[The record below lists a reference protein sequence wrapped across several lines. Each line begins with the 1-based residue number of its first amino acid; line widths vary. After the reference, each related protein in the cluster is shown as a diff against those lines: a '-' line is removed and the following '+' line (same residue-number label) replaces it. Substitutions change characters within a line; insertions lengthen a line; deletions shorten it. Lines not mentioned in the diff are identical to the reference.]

1 MVATAQA
8 TRTRSRAKKVK
19 VAPDDFQRI
28 IRFLCADVLVERER
42 EMPVLIRGTLAG
54 VNIHQI
60 GGGGLAK
67 SLGLREFAKC
77 VTGARYFEKALQPFT
92 PDGAVIGPYD
102 MAEYARSGIFARNL
116 VGYAGDAHI
125 VFLDELLRASGAV
138 RDACMPLMNASER
151 HVDANGVMK
160 KAPMLVLVTASNT
173 WFDPDDAYSQAVEDR
188 VTLMQLVEDIKA
200 DDSYKELIRRQQVR
214 ELAVRDGTWEQKRET
229 IALEQLE
236 QAQDYVARVDAAQT
250 PFLDACAELRRKAKG
265 EGLIVSPRRWLELIR
280 VCKANA
286 WMAGRDYCIPED
298 LIVVEDGLWR
308 SQEHIAIARQLVQ
321 EYRGK
326 YERMAEERRAEAED
340 VFQKIEAIR
349 SQVEGT
355 PPGEEM
361 VQEVLLESI
370 NQMRRVADLKSR
382 VQSNVDEA
390 EAEKRAANELH
401 ALLNEITALENWA
414 RQHNLSVF

>member
-1 MVATAQA
+1 MAAATA
-8 TRTRSRAKKVK
+8 TRSRARAKKVK

-77 VTGARYFEKALQPFT
+77 VEGARYFEKALQPFT

-102 MAEYARSGIFARNL
+102 MAEYARTGVFARNL

-125 VFLDELLRASGAV
+125 VFLDELLRGSGAV
-138 RDACMPLMNASER
+138 RDAVMPLMNAEER
-151 HVDANGVMK
+151 HVDANGVMA
-160 KAPMLVLVTASNT
+160 KAPILVMVTASNT

-188 VTLMQLVEDIKA
+188 VTLMQLVEDVKA
-200 DDSYKELIRRQQVR
+200 DDSFKELLRRHHTRSVAQ
-214 ELAVRDGTWEQKRET
+214 RDGKWDVTRET
-229 IALEQLE
+229 VTLEQLL
-236 QAQDYVARVDAAQT
+236 QAQDETARVELSTTFMDAA
-250 PFLDACAELRRKAKG
+250 AELRRKSKA
-265 EGLIVSPRRWLELIR
+265 EGLQVSPRRWMELVR
-280 VCKANA
+280 VCRANA
-286 WMAGRDYCIPED
+286 WMAGRDTLIPED
-298 LIVVEDGLWR
+298 LVVVEDGLWR
-308 SQEHIAIARQLVQ
+308 AKEHIPIARKLVQ

-326 YERMAEERRAEAED
+326 YEQMAEERRAEAEA
-340 VFQKIEAIR
+340 VFQRIEAIR

-361 VQEVLLESI
+361 VQDVLLEAI
-370 NQMRRVADLKSR
+370 NGMRKVADLKTR
-382 VQSNVDEA
+382 VEANVAEA
-390 EAEKRAANELH
+390 EAEKRAATELH
-401 ALLNEITALENWA
+401 ALMNEISALESWA
-414 RQHNLSVF
+414 RQHNLPIH

>member
-1 MVATAQA
+1 MATAQA

-67 SLGLREFAKC
+67 SLGLREFSKC
-77 VTGARYFEKALQPFT
+77 VTNARYFEKALQPFT

-102 MAEYARSGIFARNL
+102 MAEYAKTGIFARNL
-116 VGYAGDAHI
+116 KGYAGDAHI

-138 RDACMPLMNASER
+138 RDAAMPLMNASER
-151 HVDANGVMK
+151 HVDANGVMVK
-160 KAPMLVLVTASNT
+160 SPMLVLVTASNT

-188 VTLMQLVEDIKA
+188 VTLMQRVEDIKA
-200 DDSYKELIRRQQVR
+200 DDSFKELIRRQQVR
-214 ELAVRDGTWEQKRET
+214 EILVRDGKWEQKRET
-229 IALEQLE
+229 ITLEQLV
-236 QAQDYVARVDAAQT
+236 QAQDESARVDAAQT
-250 PFLDACAELRRKAKG
+250 PFLDAVADLRRKAKG
-265 EGLIVSPRRWLELIR
+265 KGLLVSPRRWLELIR

-286 WMAGRDYCIPED
+286 WMAGRDFCIPED

-308 SQEHIAIARQLVQ
+308 SEEHIPIARELVQ

-326 YERMAEERRAEAED
+326 FEQFATDRRAEAEKT
-340 VFQKIEAIR
+340 FARIEQIR

-355 PPGEEM
+355 PKGEEM

-370 NQMRRVADLKSR
+370 NAMREVAALKAR
-382 VQSNVDEA
+382 VQENIDEA
-390 EAEKRAANELH
+390 EAEKRAATDLH
-401 ALLNEITALENWA
+401 ALMGEITALENWA
-414 RQHNLSVF
+414 RAHNLSVF